1 MNSKHIRALNWALFF
16 FIIMSP
22 IKTKYMSQTFE
33 SLMLEIQESLSLVA
47 SPTDLT
53 LALSNALQKAETYEE
68 EWINDLY
75 ERSDDY
81 FKDFI
86 Y

>member
-1 MNSKHIRALNWALFF
+1 
-16 FIIMSP
+16 
-22 IKTKYMSQTFE
+22 
-33 SLMLEIQESLSLVA
+33 MLEIQESLSLVS

-53 LALSNALQKAETYEE
+53 LALSNALQKAENYEE

-75 ERSDDY
+75 EKSEDP

>member
-1 MNSKHIRALNWALFF
+1 MTQSFG
-16 FIIMSP
+16 
-22 IKTKYMSQTFE
+22 
-33 SLMLEIQESLSLVA
+33 SLLVEIQDSLNRVA

-53 LALSNALQKAETYEE
+53 LALSNALQKAENYEE

-75 ERSDDY
+75 EKSEDP

>member
-1 MNSKHIRALNWALFF
+1 
-16 FIIMSP
+16 
-22 IKTKYMSQTFE
+22 MSQTFE
-33 SLMLEIQESLSLVA
+33 SLMLEIQESLSLVS

-53 LALSNALQKAETYEE
+53 LALSNALQKAENYEE

-75 ERSDDY
+75 ERSEDP
-81 FKDFI
+81 FRDFI

>member
-1 MNSKHIRALNWALFF
+1 
-16 FIIMSP
+16 
-22 IKTKYMSQTFE
+22 MSQTFE
-33 SLMLEIQESLSLVA
+33 SLLLEIQESLSLLA

-53 LALSNALQKAETYEE
+53 LVLSNALQKAEAYEE
-68 EWINDLY
+68 EWINELY
-75 ERSDDY
+75 ERSEDN

>member
-1 MNSKHIRALNWALFF
+1 
-16 FIIMSP
+16 
-22 IKTKYMSQTFE
+22 MSQTFE
-33 SLMLEIQESLSLVA
+33 SLMLEIQESLSLVS

-53 LALSNALQKAETYEE
+53 LALSNALQKAEAYEE

-75 ERSDDY
+75 ERSEDP
-81 FKDFI
+81 FRDFI

>member
-1 MNSKHIRALNWALFF
+1 
-16 FIIMSP
+16 
-22 IKTKYMSQTFE
+22 MSQTFE
-33 SLMLEIQESLSLVA
+33 SLLLEINESLSLVS

-53 LALSNALQKAETYEE
+53 LALSNALQKAEAYEE

-75 ERSDDY
+75 EHSDDN

>member
-1 MNSKHIRALNWALFF
+1 M
-16 FIIMSP
+16 
-22 IKTKYMSQTFE
+22 TQTFE
-33 SLMLEIQESLSLVA
+33 SLLVEIQDSLTRVA

-53 LALSNALQKAETYEE
+53 LALSNALHKAETFEE

-75 ERSDDY
+75 ERSEDN

>member
-1 MNSKHIRALNWALFF
+1 MLQPAQRYREGNQSSQFLFCHQ
-16 FIIMSP
+16 
-22 IKTKYMSQTFE
+22 KTNYMTQTFE
-33 SLMLEIQESLSLVA
+33 SLLVEIQDSLTRVA

-53 LALSNALQKAETYEE
+53 LALSNALQKAEAYEE

-75 ERSDDY
+75 ERSEDN

>member
-1 MNSKHIRALNWALFF
+1 M
-16 FIIMSP
+16 
-22 IKTKYMSQTFE
+22 TQTFE
-33 SLMLEIQESLSLVA
+33 SLLVEIQDSLTRVA

-53 LALSNALQKAETYEE
+53 LVISDALQKAEAYEE

-75 ERSDDY
+75 ERSEDN
-81 FKDFI
+81 FRDFI

>member
-1 MNSKHIRALNWALFF
+1 
-16 FIIMSP
+16 
-22 IKTKYMSQTFE
+22 MSQTFE
-33 SLMLEIQESLSLVA
+33 SLLVEIQDSLTRVA

-53 LALSNALQKAETYEE
+53 LALSNALQKAENYEE

-75 ERSDDY
+75 ENSEDPFR
-81 FKDFI
+81 DFI